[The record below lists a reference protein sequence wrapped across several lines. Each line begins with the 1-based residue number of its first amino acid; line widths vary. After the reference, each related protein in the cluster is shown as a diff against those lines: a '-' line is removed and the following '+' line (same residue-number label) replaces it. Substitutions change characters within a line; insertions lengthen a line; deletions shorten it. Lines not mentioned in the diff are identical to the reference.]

1 MFSDGFIFV
10 NDCDLIE
17 EAGNLNILINIVNQ
31 IKVRKFS
38 FSYHSCL
45 FLLHKYDKSLDLNI
59 EKSKNIFKKIFAEE
73 INDGNKKKDIDA
85 FNVNKFSSK
94 LYNTYRE
101 FENKYIKNFELFLK
115 YIIDN
120 TVKIEE
126 KKKIKNYSEFLNLM
140 NRITKKITFQI
151 NKKLAKKNEN
161 IRKYNSDLNDKLFN
175 LYKSLKIES
184 CSSNDISENFKTI
197 EDIYSNYLYIYNNYK
212 VQNQRVLSNANGL
225 FKSLYKLFKDSY
237 EFTEKQFEKYFYLFV
252 QKFNN
257 LFILI
262 DIKIFGNQFKTQ
274 LIVDKIPTLI
284 NKTKIIYRN
293 SLDNMKKSKDELYIQ
308 NYNII
313 NDNKSLYQIEKSI
326 QSNIEIFSKQIKFL

>member
-1 MFSDGFIFV
+1 M
-10 NDCDLIE
+10 
-17 EAGNLNILINIVNQ
+17 
-31 IKVRKFS
+31 
-38 FSYHSCL
+38 
-45 FLLHKYDKSLDLNI
+45 
-59 EKSKNIFKKIFAEE
+59 KI
-73 INDGNKKKDIDA
+73 KKKDIDD

-94 LYNTYRE
+94 LYNYYRE
-101 FENKYIKNFELFLK
+101 FKTKYIKDFELFIK

-120 TVKIEE
+120 TVKMEE
-126 KKKIKNYSEFLNLM
+126 RKKIKNYLEFLNLM
-140 NRITKKITFQI
+140 NKITKKITFQI
-151 NKKLAKKNEN
+151 NRKLAKKNEDK
-161 IRKYNSDLNDKLFN
+161 IIYNSNINDILFN
-175 LYKSLKIES
+175 AYKSLNLES
-184 CSSNDISENFKTI
+184 CSFDDNSDNFKI
-197 EDIYSNYLYIYNNYK
+197 IKEIYSNYLYIKNNYK
-212 VQNQRVLSNANGL
+212 FQNQCVLSNARDL

-326 QSNIEIFSKQIKFL
+326 QSNIEIFSKQINIL